1 MYSHKYAPQVI
12 DKVHKSGVLRS
23 PFLPDFVPQLL
34 NINYRFV
41 ILTTSCKSQYC
52 HYPRIQIRYYVP
64 LFLSIVPL
72 CTRHKWKWKWRSI
85 GRCFKHKSVRIS
97 FWNFETWK
105 LFETWEVSSFQTSL
119 ILWNCCVNS
128 ELCKINTIC
137 QRSYC
142 IYVLFYTKILILN
155 ENFECVNSTFKF
167 SLLFFF
173 IL

>member
-52 HYPRIQIRYYVP
+52 YYPRIQIRYYVP

-72 CTRHKWKWKWRSI
+72 CTRHKWKWKWRCI
-85 GRCFKHKSVRIS
+85 GKCFKHKSVRIVLK
-97 FWNFETWK
+97 FRNMEIICN
-105 LFETWEVSSFQTSL
+105 LRSFQTSL
-119 ILWNCCVNS
+119 FLWNCCVNS
-128 ELCKINTIC
+128 HKSVREVIV
-137 QRSYC
+137 YM
-142 IYVLFYTKILILN
+142 YYFTKILFLN
-155 ENFECVNSTFKF
+155 ESFKYVKSTFKF
-167 SLLFFF
+167 SFLFFF